1 MNQQN
6 RGNVIYGGKVEFNRR
21 KNATETYRAILEYSE
36 ENGHTPTRQALADSM
51 GISLGAINA
60 RLAWV
65 KDIGYWD
72 GLVRFDE
79 KKGQMSLIKNEIDD

>member
-1 MNQQN
+1 
-6 RGNVIYGGKVEFNRR
+6 
-21 KNATETYRAILEYSE
+21 
-36 ENGHTPTRQALADSM
+36 M

-79 KKGQMSLIKNEIDD
+79 KNGQMSLIKNEIDD